1 MRLSSLL
8 LAGALALALSSC
20 VSRPEVTNETSAA
33 ELIQWAQEA
42 SDKNRYRQSMQYYNL
57 VLERF
62 SYDMEMVCTA
72 EYEIAFIF
80 YKKRKYED
88 ARTRFNALL
97 ERYNTQDEGLYPPQF
112 KRLAAIVL
120 DQIDKKDKKNK

>member
-8 LAGALALALSSC
+8 LAGALALALSGC
-20 VSRPEVTNETSAA
+20 ASRPEVTNETSAA

-42 SDKNRYRQSMQYYNL
+42 SDKNRYKQSMQYYNL

-80 YKKRKYED
+80 YKKRKYDD

-97 ERYNTQDEGLYPPQF
+97 ERYDTQDEGLYPPQF